1 MGSSNDCFALLV
13 GHFNDFLLVNR
24 DISRLDFNAQI
35 ASGDHDAV
43 GNFQDLIEVIE
54 TFLVFDLG
62 DDLDLRLAH
71 FGDDLADL
79 QDILCPSDKRS
90 GDEIDIVVAAETD
103 VFVILHGD
111 KRHGQ
116 FDARHIAAFSG
127 SQLTVDFNS
136 CLHFVAVVFQDGQS
150 LLAIVDQDII
160 TGLDIIKDFL
170 ALNGE
175 TVVCTFD
182 VFTLNRDD
190 LALLISLGIV
200 LEYTQT
206 DFRTLGI
213 QHDTQID
220 SILLFYFSDCIDPGK
235 MFFMCAMGEIQSYD
249 IHTFL
254 SHPQYRVIIV

>member
-1 MGSSNDCFALLV
+1 MGSSNDCLALLV

-79 QDILCPSDKRS
+79 QDILCPSDEGS

-111 KRHGQ
+111 KRHG
-116 FDARHIAAFSG
+116 
-127 SQLTVDFNS
+127 
-136 CLHFVAVVFQDGQS
+136 
-150 LLAIVDQDII
+150 
-160 TGLDIIKDFL
+160 
-170 ALNGE
+170 
-175 TVVCTFD
+175 
-182 VFTLNRDD
+182 
-190 LALLISLGIV
+190 
-200 LEYTQT
+200 
-206 DFRTLGI
+206 
-213 QHDTQID
+213 
-220 SILLFYFSDCIDPGK
+220 
-235 MFFMCAMGEIQSYD
+235 
-249 IHTFL
+249 
-254 SHPQYRVIIV
+254 